1 MARRHAWEW
10 ISRHRSQW
18 RNLMVIEKES
28 FDLGLTHTHTHT
40 HTHTQSMGHSAHLPS
55 LGSWALFTSG

>member
-1 MARRHAWEW
+1 MTRGCTWEW
-10 ISRHRSQW
+10 ISRHRSW
-18 RNLMVIEKES
+18 WWNLMVTEEES

-40 HTHTQSMGHSAHLPS
+40 YSMGHSAHLPS